1 MARWLILSRR
11 YLRASAREVKYL
23 VPIVSIDRLDG
34 EFDSVGIQGAVGML
48 IVHVEV
54 VPVLVV
60 PVPLV
65 GAVQI
70 LS

>member
-23 VPIVSIDRLDG
+23 VPIVPIDRLDG
-34 EFDSVGIQGAVGML
+34 ELDSGGIQGAVGML
-48 IVHVEV
+48 MVPVEV
-54 VPVLVV
+54 VPVFVL
-60 PVPLV
+60 PVPFV